1 MQNLDVLTINLW
13 NILISLCNLLIMFL
27 ILKHFLYKPVKKMMD
42 QRKAAL
48 QEQYDSAEQAVKEA
62 DRNRAAWEEKM
73 QTAETE
79 AGNILKKAAEQA
91 DRRGGDIVD
100 EARRKADGIMRDAQ
114 TQAALEYKKAQAE
127 IKKEIVDVSA
137 VLTEKLLQREINPED
152 HRQMIDSVLSEI
164 GEDDDGDR

>member
-62 DRNRAAWEEKM
+62 DRNRAAWE
-73 QTAETE
+73 
-79 AGNILKKAAEQA
+79 
-91 DRRGGDIVD
+91 
-100 EARRKADGIMRDAQ
+100 
-114 TQAALEYKKAQAE
+114 
-127 IKKEIVDVSA
+127 
-137 VLTEKLLQREINPED
+137 
-152 HRQMIDSVLSEI
+152 
-164 GEDDDGDR
+164 

>member
-1 MQNLDVLTINLW
+1 
-13 NILISLCNLLIMFL
+13 
-27 ILKHFLYKPVKKMMD
+27 
-42 QRKAAL
+42 
-48 QEQYDSAEQAVKEA
+48 
-62 DRNRAAWEEKM
+62 M